1 MLALPENMEEYR
13 LSYNGSIRIAPA
25 LGTQNRHPGKA
36 VPSRTPFGQSKTIP
50 WGSGPLQRT
59 VDLRPR
65 FENGVGER
73 HQGLGGIAAVAQR
86 RFQPFGGF
94 RDAERAPIRRAEPFS
109 LCVSSAASAGICGDL
124 LDQLARLGRE
134 HRQNFTFQAAIAHR
148 HTLKV
153 GEIDRSVIGNQ
164 RR

>member
-1 MLALPENMEEYR
+1 M
-13 LSYNGSIRIAPA
+13 SVIRA
-25 LGTQNRHPGKA
+25 
-36 VPSRTPFGQSKTIP
+36 SS
-50 WGSGPLQRT
+50 
-59 VDLRPR
+59 
-65 FENGVGER
+65 
-73 HQGLGGIAAVAQR
+73 GIAAVAQR

-94 RDAERAPIRRAEPFS
+94 RDAERADRLRGALQLVREFSRIRRHFD
-109 LCVSSAASAGICGDL
+109 DL